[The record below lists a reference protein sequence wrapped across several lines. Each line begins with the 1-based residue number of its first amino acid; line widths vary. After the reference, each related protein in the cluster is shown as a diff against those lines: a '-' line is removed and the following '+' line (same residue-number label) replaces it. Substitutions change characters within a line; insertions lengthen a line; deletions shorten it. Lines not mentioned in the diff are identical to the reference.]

1 MYIDRRGLLNVCQRI
16 AAGEQVDNR
25 VVIENAG
32 LVAAQLLDRNRC
44 NAALQRLA
52 AATVHLCSAK
62 LCIENE
68 QNEPPADD
76 WRWRALAESQTE
88 FDTAWREFDGA

>member
-44 NAALQRLA
+44 NAALQRFGRDRPSVL
-52 AATVHLCSAK
+52 AK

-68 QNEPPADD
+68 QEN
-76 WRWRALAESQTE
+76 
-88 FDTAWREFDGA
+88 